1 MKNIND
7 MRVGEFFYLL
17 DCMQEEC
24 CENKRC
30 DGCRYIDF
38 CRVDMPSIDSISL
51 RKTIEEYAEMNRLF
65 DDCDDKPGLH
75 YIRH

>member
-1 MKNIND
+1 MKIDD
-7 MRVGEFFYLL
+7 MKVSDFLYLI

-24 CENKRC
+24 CESTCPN
-30 DGCRYIDF
+30 CRYIDF
-38 CRVDMPSIDSISL
+38 CEIDLPSIDSISL